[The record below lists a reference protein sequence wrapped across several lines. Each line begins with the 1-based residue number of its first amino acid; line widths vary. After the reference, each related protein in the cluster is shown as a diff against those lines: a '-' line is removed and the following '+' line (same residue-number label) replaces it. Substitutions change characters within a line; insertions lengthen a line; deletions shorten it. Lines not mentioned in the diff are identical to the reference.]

1 MSPLHFQK
9 LIQPAEASDHLIHA
23 VPSSPADRSGS
34 PMLEDLRTA
43 LFPTSLAPSFPDLP
57 ETEEGKNGRRGPCGP
72 REMAAD
78 RWDKGPRTP
87 NTPPHTHTQKMATSG
102 RGAVSVSL
110 PSRTPHSHGSHSA
123 QGGDSCSPQQMFS
136 REAGELTP
144 KPDPHDSPRR
154 PKRPAEPAV

>member
-1 MSPLHFQK
+1 MGGG
-9 LIQPAEASDHLIHA
+9 DRV
-23 VPSSPADRSGS
+23 VPEKWLLTDGTKA
-34 PMLEDLRTA
+34 LELRT
-43 LFPTSLAPSFPDLP
+43 P
-57 ETEEGKNGRRGPCGP
+57 
-72 REMAAD
+72 
-78 RWDKGPRTP
+78 
-87 NTPPHTHTQKMATSG
+87 PPHTHTQKMATSG